1 MPWKK
6 GNRLRL
12 IREQEAPPET
22 QAIYQEIKE
31 ALGLRYVSVIFQA
44 YAGFPQ
50 FLRLHWERLKPAVTT
65 RRFFAL
71 ADRLR
76 ADAYTRAH
84 NYFDIPDLCARIQA
98 LSFSSGAKDELT
110 DTIEQFYY
118 ANPLYLMI
126 VVAQQQAFEGQVG
139 APLPPTP
146 DSLHPEFERKPVL
159 VEDES
164 ASPEIIK
171 IFEEMKRDFGVPMVI
186 SDFRAIARWPDFL
199 RAYWDMLHPLLASPL
214 YQECQYGIRETA
226 WSLARELP
234 GPFELSVGQMT
245 EAGMTEDD
253 IASVVRL
260 TQAFTRGLSGSVL
273 NISVAKIGLEG
284 GNHPK
289 LEQEQPEAQPSH
301 HEPDGSPIKAA

>member
-12 IREQEAPPET
+12 IREQEAPPEIL
-22 QAIYQEIKE
+22 AIYDEIKK
-31 ALGLRYVSVIFQA
+31 AFGLRYVSVIFQA
-44 YAGFPQ
+44 YAGFPH
-50 FLRLHWERLKPAVTT
+50 FLQLHWDRLRSIVNS
-65 RRFFAL
+65 RSFFDL

-84 NYFDIPDLCARIQA
+84 NYFDIPDLCASIQA

-118 ANPLYLMI
+118 ANPLCLMV

-139 APLPPTP
+139 TVIPQTREP
-146 DSLHPEFERKPVL
+146 DHPDFERKPIL
-159 VEDES
+159 VDDES
-164 ASPEIIK
+164 ASPEIAK
-171 IFEEMKRDFGVPMVI
+171 VFEEMKRDFGPMVV

-199 RAYWDMLHPLLASPL
+199 RAYWSLLHPLLTSPL
-214 YQECQYGIRETA
+214 YQECQYGTRETA
-226 WSLARELP
+226 WNLARELP
-234 GPFELSVGQMT
+234 GPFELSVAQMT

-273 NISVAKIGLEG
+273 NIAIAKIGLEG

-289 LEQEQPEAQPSH
+289 LELPDEQRTQTPQAP
-301 HEPDGSPIKAA
+301 GSPIKAA